1 MTRSGKGTEIAR
13 ILQSENRG
21 AISSRFTFLEM
32 GAAESSQCVNYD
44 IFQKDGSFSS
54 PFDWELHHAK
64 SKVDGSFVS
73 IFQTS
78 VKSMCASNA

>member
-1 MTRSGKGTEIAR
+1 
-13 ILQSENRG
+13 
-21 AISSRFTFLEM
+21 M

-54 PFDWELHHAK
+54 PFNWELHHAK